1 MTRGFGWPYLGAFF
15 LATLSCA
22 IEDEAL
28 GRKTDQVPA
37 FDAALPCLTAN
48 PEGCTRSGCA
58 PGHMCYATPLARDG
72 GGCVPTSCS
81 CDTRTGTWSCTADC
95 SGGVCQAIFD
105 GGSIPRGDAAR
116 D

>member
-1 MTRGFGWPYLGAFF
+1 MRLGFGWSHAGALV

-28 GRKTDQVPA
+28 GRKTGEVPA

-48 PEGCTRSGCA
+48 PEGCSRSGCA
-58 PGHMCYATPLARDG
+58 PGHVCYAPPLTPGA
-72 GGCVPTSCS
+72 GCVPASCT
-81 CDTRTGTWSCTADC
+81 CDPRTGTWSCTADC
-95 SGGVCQAIFD
+95 GGGVCQAIFD